1 MAIINKSARKILLGK
16 VGRILETTVQVQD
29 QWARKRKREGRICYP
44 SMVEKVLDTN
54 HRIYDDTDTLTS
66 DIRYT
71 IATTSWLKDIEVV
84 CGCTRVVMM
93 FKTGR
98 FKNLVV
104 KIPYGTV
111 YDYCKGEVQNYKQ
124 APDELKPF
132 LARSEYLG
140 KVTIHS
146 YATSKT
152 VTLPVYIMKKVKD
165 VDNISNAHNINMKVP
180 YVASLSAE
188 DYQKIQY
195 AYDRCSSAWVMNLLY
210 EYMGI
215 EKFLKFLDY
224 IEKNRINDL
233 HTGNIG
239 SLDGRPVLFDYAG
252 FREEEDDDYDDSY
265 YDNSDSY
272 DSHDS
277 YASYDNYDSHD
288 SYDDSSVSY

>member
-29 QWARKRKREGRICYP
+29 QWARKCKREGRTSYP
-44 SMVEKVLDTN
+44 SMVERVLN
-54 HRIYDDTDTLTS
+54 RNFCIYDETSVLTS
-66 DIRYT
+66 DIKHV
-71 IATTSWLKDIEVV
+71 IATTSWLKDVRVV

-111 YDYCKGEVQNYKQ
+111 YDYCKGEVQNYRQ

-140 KVTIHS
+140 KVTVHS
-146 YATSKT
+146 YATSKV
-152 VTLPVYIMKKVKD
+152 VTLPVYIMDKVED
-165 VDNISNAHNINMKVP
+165 VDNIPNAYDINMKVP

-188 DYQKIQY
+188 DCQKIQY
-195 AYDRCSSAWVMNLLY
+195 AYDRCRSEWVMNLLY
-210 EYMGI
+210 EYMGM

-224 IEKNRINDL
+224 IEENRINDL

-239 SLDGRPVLFDYAG
+239 SLNGKPVLFDYAG
-252 FREEEDDDYDDSY
+252 FREEEEDSDYYDSYNSYNSCYSY
-265 YDNSDSY
+265 YDDPSLSY
-272 DSHDS
+272 
-277 YASYDNYDSHD
+277 
-288 SYDDSSVSY
+288 

>member
-29 QWARKRKREGRICYP
+29 QWARKCKREGRVPCP
-44 SMVEKVLDTN
+44 SMVETVLGRN
-54 HRIYDDTDTLTS
+54 FCIYDETGFLTS
-66 DIRYT
+66 DIKHT
-71 IATTSWLKDIEVV
+71 IATTSWLKDIKVV

-111 YDYCKGEVQNYKQ
+111 YDYCKGEVQNYRQ

-140 KVTIHS
+140 KVTVHS
-146 YATSKT
+146 YATSKAI
-152 VTLPVYIMKKVKD
+152 TLPVYIMEKVED
-165 VDNISNAHNINMKVP
+165 VGGIPNAYDINRKAP

-188 DYQKIQY
+188 DCQKIQY
-195 AYDRCSSAWVMNLLY
+195 AYHRCRSEWVMNLLY
-210 EYMGI
+210 EYMGM

-224 IEKNRINDL
+224 IEENRINDL

-252 FREEEDDDYDDSY
+252 FREEEDDDYC
-265 YDNSDSY
+265 DSY
-272 DSHDS
+272 DS
-277 YASYDNYDSHD
+277 YDSCD
-288 SYDDSSVSY
+288 NCDDSSVSY

>member
-16 VGRILETTVQVQD
+16 VGRILETTVQAQD
-29 QWARKRKREGRICYP
+29 QWARKCKREGRTSYP
-44 SMVEKVLDTN
+44 SMVERVLN
-54 HRIYDDTDTLTS
+54 RNFCIYDETSVLTS
-66 DIRYT
+66 DIKHV
-71 IATTSWLKDIEVV
+71 IATTSWLKDVRVV

-146 YATSKT
+146 YATSKA
-152 VTLPVYIMKKVKD
+152 VTLPVYIMERVEG
-165 VDNISNAHNINMKVP
+165 VDNISNAYDISVKVP
-180 YVASLSAE
+180 YVVSLSTE

-195 AYDRCSSAWVMNLLY
+195 AYDRCRSEVGD
-210 EYMGI
+210 E
-215 EKFLKFLDY
+215 
-224 IEKNRINDL
+224 
-233 HTGNIG
+233 
-239 SLDGRPVLFDYAG
+239 PV
-252 FREEEDDDYDDSY
+252 
-265 YDNSDSY
+265 
-272 DSHDS
+272 
-277 YASYDNYDSHD
+277 
-288 SYDDSSVSY
+288 V

>member
-1 MAIINKSARKILLGK
+1 MAIINKSARKTLLNK
-16 VGRILETTVQVQD
+16 VGSILEATVQAQD
-29 QWARKRKREGRICYP
+29 KWAKKSRQEGHISYP
-44 SMVEKVLDTN
+44 SMVEKVLDRN
-54 HRIYDDTDTLTS
+54 YRIYDETDILTS

-71 IATTSWLKDIEVV
+71 IATTSWLKDIKVV

-152 VTLPVYIMKKVKD
+152 VTLPVYIMEKVKD
-165 VDNISNAHNINMKVP
+165 VDNISNAYNISMKVP

-195 AYDRCSSAWVMNLLY
+195 AYDRCRSEWVMNLLY
-210 EYMGI
+210 EYMGM

-224 IEKNRINDL
+224 IEKNCINDL
-233 HTGNIG
+233 HRGNIG

-252 FREEEDDDYDDSY
+252 FREEEEEDSDYYDSY
-265 YDNSDSY
+265 C
-272 DSHDS
+272 
-277 YASYDNYDSHD
+277 
-288 SYDDSSVSY
+288 DDSSVSY